1 MSPCTIYHNPQCS
14 TSRNALALMRER
26 GVEPQI
32 IEYLKTP
39 PDRATL
45 QSLIAASGRPVSDFV
60 RRKEALFDE
69 LNLGGKSVTDAERL
83 DALAAHPR
91 LLERP
96 IVVTERGTRLGRP
109 VDAVLDILPP
119 TAA

>member
-1 MSPCTIYHNPQCS
+1 MSPSTIYHNPQCS
-14 TSRNALALMRER
+14 TSRNALALMREH
-26 GVEPQI
+26 GLAPHI

-45 QSLIAASGRPVSDFV
+45 QSLIAASGRPMSDFV
-60 RRKEALFDE
+60 RRKEALFNE
-69 LNLGGKSVTDAERL
+69 LNLGDEGVTDAERL

-109 VDAVLDILPP
+109 VEAILDILPP

>member
-1 MSPCTIYHNPQCS
+1 M
-14 TSRNALALMRER
+14 
-26 GVEPQI
+26 G
-32 IEYLKTP
+32 
-39 PDRATL
+39 
-45 QSLIAASGRPVSDFV
+45 DFV
-60 RRKEALFDE
+60 RRQEALLNE
-69 LNLGGKSVTDAERL
+69 LNLGDEGVTDAERL

-109 VDAVLDILPP
+109 VEAILDILPP